1 MLFWCQRNV
10 CLPGK
15 LGIGSI
21 SGLKS
26 HFVDLQVLLSFL
38 FCLII
43 RKFWYSVGTSGII
56 TDNHKEYLFQLK
68 FLRLKLSVSWCSW
81 ESDDIADVAHARD
94 KQDHAFKSKAK
105 ASVRRS
111 TKSSGV

>member
-1 MLFWCQRNV
+1 MLFWCQKNV

-43 RKFWYSVGTSGII
+43 RKFWYSVGTTGII
-56 TDNHKEYLFQLK
+56 ADNHIILIK
-68 FLRLKLSVSWCSW
+68 
-81 ESDDIADVAHARD
+81 
-94 KQDHAFKSKAK
+94 KS
-105 ASVRRS
+105 
-111 TKSSGV
+111 G